1 MNHQALSSI
10 LARLGRYCLAFGFIK
25 HAFPSS
31 QQKLIMYGFSRNK
44 LFVKS
49 VEMSEGEFYTG
60 GFVLC
65 NFNETV
71 TLAHYAWPPWDQID
85 VRLSIIII
93 NVYIN
98 RHRQ

>member
-1 MNHQALSSI
+1 MDVTVW
-10 LARLGRYCLAFGFIK
+10 AFGFIK

-31 QQKLIMYGFSRNK
+31 HQIMYGFSRYK

-49 VEMSEGEFYTG
+49 VEISEGEFYTG

-71 TLAHYAWPPWDQID
+71 TFAHYAWPPWDQIE
-85 VRLSIIII
+85 VGLSTVDREIFVVTIFS
-93 NVYIN
+93 
-98 RHRQ
+98 